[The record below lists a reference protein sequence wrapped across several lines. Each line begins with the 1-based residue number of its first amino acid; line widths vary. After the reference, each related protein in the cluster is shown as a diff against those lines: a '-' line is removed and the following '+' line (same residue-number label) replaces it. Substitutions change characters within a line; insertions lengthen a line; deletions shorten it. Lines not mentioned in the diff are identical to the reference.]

1 MREMCYVKVTFIGTG
16 AGEGYPGMWCECPNC
31 TRARQLGGRNI
42 RGNSCALI
50 DGDLLIDMNAHFMSA
65 APRLGISPAG
75 IRTLLVTHPHMDHFA
90 PELLWTRA
98 MAPELRGLSDEEMR
112 AHISP
117 TFTELPVLH
126 IYGNEH
132 VRSALYAAPNV
143 MQQAERT
150 RVAYHP
156 IEDGVAQVAQDVTF
170 IPIRARHTPVRG
182 FSHNYII
189 ERGGKALLYASDT
202 GGYDADMLDIVLSH
216 RYDCVIMEGTFGLG
230 ARSDDHMSL
239 EKIREMRR
247 LFDAH
252 GVWKPGASFHLTHIC
267 PHWTPPHDEYAE
279 MLKGEGIEVAYDGK
293 VIEL

>member
-1 MREMCYVKVTFIGTG
+1 MKVTFVGTS

-50 DGDLLIDMNAHFMSA
+50 DDDLLIDMNAHFMSM
-65 APRLGISPAG
+65 APYLNISPAK

-90 PELLWTRA
+90 PALLWTRA
-98 MAPELRGLSDEEMR
+98 MAPELRGLTDGEMR

-126 IYGNEH
+126 ICGNDCT
-132 VRSALYAAPNV
+132 RAALYAAPDV

-150 RVAYHP
+150 RVAFHP
-156 IEDGVAQVAQDVTF
+156 IEDGVEQTVEGAK
-170 IPIRARHTPVRG
+170 ILPIRARHTKVKG

-189 ERGGKALLYASDT
+189 ERGGKTLLYASDT
-202 GGYDADMLDIVLSH
+202 GGYDADMLDIVLSR

-239 EKIREMRR
+239 DKIREMRK
-247 LFDAH
+247 LFDDH
-252 GVWKPGASFHLTHIC
+252 GVWKHGVNFHLTHIC

-279 MLKGEGIEVAYDGK
+279 MLRREGIEVAYDGK
-293 VIEL
+293 TIAF